1 MLQKL
6 PFVSIAKEYIEGF
19 VRHLINLF
27 LCSLSVGL
35 GLTAGAFPKNV
46 TQSVATP
53 PALFDPDLCRWSSP
67 WGKALTRF
75 HLHLPSMH
83 DISIRLSREF

>member
-1 MLQKL
+1 M
-6 PFVSIAKEYIEGF
+6 SIAKEYIEGF

-35 GLTAGAFPKNV
+35 DLTAGAFPKNV

-53 PALFDPDLCRWSSP
+53 PALLILIFADGLLLGVR
-67 WGKALTRF
+67 
-75 HLHLPSMH
+75 H
-83 DISIRLSREF
+83 